1 MKCEQVIE
9 KLTEFLDEEL
19 SNESHNEIQR
29 HLDNCENCLQ
39 ELESIKKIVRL
50 CEKWKD
56 IRPSKNW
63 KADLKRKFL
72 QEQKQSDPEIEI
84 LKSAIIVLSQRIE
97 RLERIQNYVPPTIES
112 EIMTVNELAR
122 YLRISAE
129 KVYEIIDHIPKF
141 QIGYEYR
148 FIKESIDQWIRSLEQ
163 NTYPQPYMWSDW
175 SADSDDEK

>member
-1 MKCEQVIE
+1 MRCEQVIE

-19 SNESHNEIQR
+19 SNELHNEIQR
-29 HLDNCENCLQ
+29 HLYSCENCLQ
-39 ELESIKKIVRL
+39 ELESIKKVIHL

-97 RLERIQNYVPPTIES
+97 KLERMQNYVPPTIES

-122 YLRISAE
+122 YLRISTE
-129 KVYEIIDHIPKF
+129 KVYEIIDHIPRF

-148 FIKESIDQWIRSLEQ
+148 FVKESIDQWIRSLEE
-163 NTYPQPYMWSDW
+163 NVYPQSYMRNDW
-175 SADSDDEK
+175 SESNDEE